1 MDYIAVHL
9 FTADAVIADMLTGQ
23 LTGLGFS
30 GFEGREDRLV
40 AYVAA
45 AGYPGEEA
53 VCRLVEP
60 LKIAFETERVAGR
73 NWNAEW
79 EASFSPVIV
88 GDFCAV
94 RAGFHRPVPGV
105 THDIVITPR
114 MTFGTGHH
122 PTTASVIRLMAAL
135 DLSGKTVLDFGT
147 GTGILAILAVRM
159 GAHKVTGIDIDPSA
173 VENARENAREN
184 GLQPEQREA
193 ASFTAGLLFL
203 QADDPAAAPA
213 SYDCI
218 LANIH
223 LRVILTFLPA
233 LASMLAPGGVLL
245 ASGIL
250 RQDVP
255 EMLAAAAKAGLKAA
269 EQVNEQGWVALMWRK
284 KEEAGVAHG

>member
-9 FTADAVIADMLTGQ
+9 FTAVPAMTDMLTGR

-30 GFEGREDRLV
+30 GFEEREDRLI
-40 AYVAA
+40 AYVPA

-53 VCRLVEP
+53 LCRLLGPLEIAFKVEP
-60 LKIAFETERVAGR
+60 VAER

-79 EASFSPVIV
+79 EASFSPVVV

-105 THDIVITPR
+105 THDIIITPR

-122 PTTASVIRLMAAL
+122 PTTASVMRLMARL

-147 GTGILAILAVRM
+147 GTGILAILAARM
-159 GAHKVTGIDIDPSA
+159 GARKVTGIDIDSAA

-184 GLQPEQREA
+184 GLQPEQQDA
-193 ASFTAGLLFL
+193 TLSAPALSFVQG
-203 QADDPAAAPA
+203 DDPAAALG

-223 LRVILTFLPA
+223 LRVIVTSLPA
-233 LASMLAPGGVLL
+233 LAAMLRPRGVLV

-250 RQDVP
+250 TQDVP
-255 EMLAAAAKAGLKAA
+255 AMLAATEAAGLKAA
-269 EQVNEQGWVALMWRK
+269 EQMTEQGWAALMWRK
-284 KEEAGVAHG
+284 KAERPVARR